1 MTSELMDIRTVI
13 VFGATGAQG
22 RPQVKELIKQGYNVK
37 AVSRDANSLAHA
49 DFAGAE
55 HVRADYE
62 NVVQLQSAMEYVDA
76 VFFQAPSMGAVDR
89 VNRYAAAVR
98 DAAKHAGVQL
108 IIVNSSMWAPD
119 EPIGQVTFDGV
130 LAMEEIFRA
139 GDVPVIVFRPTLF
152 MSNLHGDWIK
162 PNLRKGIY
170 RYAHKPDL
178 ESDWIALEDVARF
191 MVAALKRP
199 DLIGRKIHIGGPQ
212 RLKTADV
219 VAILSDAIGRSLDY
233 QYVTP
238 RQFGEEF
245 FELWGPGT
253 GLQRE
258 DFVSGFD
265 TFYTFNN
272 EAPQKPFQADVQAAL
287 ALIPIELTDMRSW
300 AKRQD
305 WN

>member
-1 MTSELMDIRTVI
+1 MDIKTVI
-13 VFGATGAQG
+13 VFGATGTQG
-22 RPQVKELIKQGYNVK
+22 RPQVKELVRQGYSVK
-37 AVSRDANSLAHA
+37 AVSRDPKSLEHE

-62 NVVQLQSAMEYVDA
+62 NMAQLESTLEHVDA
-76 VFFQAPSMGAVDR
+76 VFFQAPSMGAVER

-98 DAAKHAGVQL
+98 DAAKQAGVQL
-108 IIVNSSMWAPD
+108 IVVNSSMWAPD

-130 LAMEEIFRA
+130 LAMEEVFRA
-139 GDVPVIVFRPTLF
+139 GEVPVIVFRPTLF

-178 ESDWIALEDVARF
+178 EADWIALEDVAKF

-219 VAILSDAIGRSLDY
+219 VAILSNAMGRTLDY

-245 FELWGPGT
+245 FDLWGPST
-253 GLQRE
+253 GLRRE
-258 DFVSGFD
+258 DFVNGFD

-272 EAPQKPFQADVQAAL
+272 AAPQKPFQADVKLAL
-287 ALIPIELTDMRSW
+287 ALIPIELTDMRTW
-300 AKRQD
+300 AKGQD
-305 WN
+305 WS